1 MNFRCLKSDY
11 FPTDRTALVWDL
23 FQLPEDQAGLATE
36 EDILLSAEESFDGT
50 SPKQAFPKLPPRLSN
65 ERTLLSKT
73 IKGGTVVSN
82 AVEPSDF
89 ACK

>member
-1 MNFRCLKSDY
+1 MNFHFSDY

-23 FQLPEDQAGLATE
+23 FQLPEDQADIAIE
-36 EDILLSAEESFDGT
+36 EDILLSSEESFDGT
-50 SPKQAFPKLPPRLSN
+50 GPKPAFPKLPPRLSS

-73 IKGGTVVSN
+73 LKSGTVVSS
-82 AVEPSDF
+82 AAEPADF